1 MNNDG
6 IAFGD
11 GLESMREVDTVI
23 LRFSLYMLSFPL
35 RQGSL

>member
-11 GLESMREVDTVI
+11 SMREVDTVI